1 MSDISTLET
10 IRVTVADFIAV
21 VTMDNPPVNAQNRQF
36 HEDMTRAFDVLSDRD
51 DVRVVV
57 LTGAGKCFSAGA
69 DIKGRA
75 GREPELGDHWQHS
88 RRVRECFHSI
98 MECRKPVIAAING
111 PALGAGLAVAAS
123 ADILLAAEEARL
135 GLPEINVGLLGGGR
149 HAMRLFGHSKTRR
162 LMLTGQRL
170 TGADLYRLG
179 VVEECVPGDKLMQ
192 TAMALAAEIAAKSP
206 IAMTLAKGT
215 LNTIEEMTLRDGYRY
230 EQNKTG
236 ELSKYEDSKEA
247 MAAFAEKRAPVFK
260 GR

>member
-1 MSDISTLET
+1 MTDISALQTVK
-10 IRVTVADFIAV
+10 VTVADFIAV
-21 VTMDNPPVNAQNRQF
+21 VTMANPPVNAQNRPF
-36 HEDMTRAFDVLSDRD
+36 HEDMMLAFDVLNDRD
-51 DVRVVV
+51 DVRAVV
-57 LTGAGKCFSAGA
+57 LTGEGKCFSAGA

-75 GREPELGDHWQHS
+75 GQERADGDHWQHS
-88 RRVRECFHSI
+88 RRARECFHSI

-123 ADILLAAEEARL
+123 ADILLAAEEARM

-149 HAMRLFGHSKTRR
+149 HAMRLFSHSKVRR
-162 LMLTGQRL
+162 MMLTGQRL

-179 VVEECVPGDKLMQ
+179 VVEECVPGDKLME
-192 TAMALAAEIAAKSP
+192 TAMELAAELASKSP
-206 IAMTLAKGT
+206 IAIGLAKET
-215 LNTIEEMTLRDGYRY
+215 LNAIEESSLRDGYRY

-247 MAAFAEKRAPVFK
+247 MLAFSEKRAPVFK

>member
-1 MSDISTLET
+1 MSDITNLST
-10 IRVTVADFIAV
+10 IDVAVSNYIAV
-21 VTMDNPPVNAQNRQF
+21 VTMNNPPVNAQNRQF
-36 HEDMTRAFDVLSDRD
+36 YDDLTLAFDVLSDRD
-51 DVRVVV
+51 DVRSIV

-75 GREPELGDHWQHS
+75 SSKPDLGDHWSHS
-88 RRVRECFHSI
+88 RRVRECFYSI

-123 ADILLAAEEARL
+123 ADILIASENASV

-170 TGADLYRLG
+170 SGAELYRLG
-179 VVEECVPGDKLMQ
+179 VVEECVPDDDLMR
-192 TAMALAAEIAAKSP
+192 AALAIAEELASKSP
-206 IAMTLAKGT
+206 VAMTLAKET
-215 LNTIEEMTLRDGYRY
+215 LNTIEEMALRDGYRY

-236 ELSKYEDSKEA
+236 ELSKTEDSKEA
-247 MAAFAEKRAPVFK
+247 MAAFAEKRTPMFK

>member
-1 MSDISTLET
+1 MSDLSDLQTLK
-10 IRVTVADFIAV
+10 VSVADFIAV
-21 VTMDNPPVNAQNRQF
+21 VTMDNPPVNAQNQQF
-36 HEDMTRAFDVLSDRD
+36 HEDMMLAFDVLSDRT
-51 DVRVVV
+51 DVRAVV

-75 GREPELGDHWQHS
+75 GQERADGEHWQHS
-88 RRVRECFHSI
+88 RRARECFHAI
-98 MECRKPVIAAING
+98 RECRKPVIAAING

-123 ADILLAAEEARL
+123 ADILLAAEEARV

-170 TGADLYRLG
+170 SGADLYRLG
-179 VVEECVPGDKLMQ
+179 VVEECVPGDKLMEV
-192 TAMALAAEIAAKSP
+192 AMALAAELAAKSP
-206 IAMTLAKGT
+206 IAMGLAKET
-215 LNTIEEMTLRDGYRY
+215 LNAIEESSLRDGYRY

-247 MAAFAEKRAPVFK
+247 MLAFAEKRAPVFK